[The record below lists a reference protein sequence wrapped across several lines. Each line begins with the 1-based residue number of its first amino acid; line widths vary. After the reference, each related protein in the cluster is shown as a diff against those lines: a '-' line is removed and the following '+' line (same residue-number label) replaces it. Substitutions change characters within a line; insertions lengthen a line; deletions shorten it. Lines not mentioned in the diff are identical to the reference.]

1 MISSLQK
8 RGAEFL
14 MPCRG
19 ISRAAAALRE
29 FERGAVPAASENV
42 LANSGSSA

>member
-29 FERGAVPAASENV
+29 FERAVPAASENV
-42 LANSGSSA
+42 LENSGSSA